1 MKKYNFALILLPT
14 IAIAGALPFSAGAQT
29 TNQHKPY
36 NVLFIASDDLNSDI
50 NTFGNPNVH
59 TPNLDRLAKMGVV
72 FTHAYNQS
80 PLCGPSRASIMTGY
94 RPDKTKVHD
103 LYAHFR
109 DALPNAV
116 TLPQMFKNNGYY
128 TCRLGK
134 IFHAGVPSDIGKPG
148 LDDPQ
153 SWTEAFNPL
162 GKDKTDEHKIKILSK
177 DMPYLGGALA
187 YMATDGSDDEL
198 TDGISANMAIKLIR
212 ERYGKSDMKI
222 PAVFGVQKDQPF
234 FMAVGFY
241 RPHCP
246 FVAPQKYFDMYPLKD
261 IKLPEYRT
269 DDWDSKPE
277 AAKNNGKLFWGLNSD
292 ESKEI
297 VRAYYA
303 SISFMDAQVGK
314 LLDGLEEL
322 GLMDNTIIV
331 FWSDQGYMLTHHGL
345 WEKQNLFEHTATQPL
360 LIYAPGM
367 SKGTPCNKIVET
379 IDIYPTLAE
388 LSGLTPPDDLDGKSL
403 VPLLKNPSME
413 WNYPAFTQQARTINP
428 KAGEGQYKYTFN
440 PMVVGPDGK
449 PSPFTTIF
457 GRSVRVERYRYT
469 EWDGGNAGKE
479 LYDYENDPNEFTNL
493 ANDPKYQKL
502 IDELSIKLH
511 SNYKD

>member
-1 MKKYNFALILLPT
+1 MKKIDIALFLLSAFST
-14 IAIAGALPFSAGAQT
+14 AGVFPMPAGAQSAT
-29 TNQHKPY
+29 QPKPY
-36 NVLFIASDDLNSDI
+36 NLLFIASDDLNSDL
-50 NTFGNPNVH
+50 NAFGDPGVH

-103 LYAHFR
+103 LYARFR

-116 TLPQMFKNNGYY
+116 TIPQMFRNNGYY

-134 IFHAGVPSDIGKPG
+134 IFHASVPSDIGKPG
-148 LDDPQ
+148 ADDPL
-153 SWTEAFNPL
+153 SWTEAYNPL
-162 GKDKTDEHKIKILSK
+162 GKDKTDEYKIKIVSRER
-177 DMPYLGGALA
+177 PNLGAALA

-198 TDGISANMAIKLIR
+198 TDGISANMALKIIR
-212 ERYGKSDMKI
+212 ERYGKSNGKI
-222 PAVFGVQKDQPF
+222 PPVPGSQKDQPF

-261 IKLPEYRT
+261 IKLPEYRA
-269 DDWDSKPE
+269 DDWDNKPE
-277 AAKNNGKLFWGLNSD
+277 AAKSDGKLFWGLNRD
-292 ESKEI
+292 ESREI

-314 LLDGLEEL
+314 LMDGLEEM
-322 GLMDNTIIV
+322 GLMDHTIIV
-331 FWSDQGYMLTHHGL
+331 FWSDQGYMLSHHGQ
-345 WEKQNLFEHTATQPL
+345 WEKQTLFEHTATQPL
-360 LIYAPGM
+360 LICAPGM
-367 SKGTPCNKIVET
+367 PKGASCHKIVEM

-388 LSGLTPPDDLDGKSL
+388 LAGLTPPDDLDGRSL
-403 VPLLKNPSME
+403 VPLLKNSSMA
-413 WNYPAFTQQARTINP
+413 WNYPAYTQQARTINP

-440 PMVVGPDGK
+440 PMVVGSDGK
-449 PSPFTTIF
+449 PAPNATIF

-469 EWDGGNAGKE
+469 EWDSGNAGKE
-479 LYDYENDPNEFTNL
+479 LYDYAIDPNEFVNL

-502 IDELSIKLH
+502 TKELSIKLH
-511 SNYKD
+511 SIDKN

>member
-1 MKKYNFALILLPT
+1 MKKSNKAFLLLPT
-14 IAIAGALPFSAGAQT
+14 IVIAGSLPLSVSAQP
-29 TNQHKPY
+29 TNQHKQY
-36 NVLFIASDDLNSDI
+36 NVLFIASDDLNSDL
-50 NTFGNPNVH
+50 NTFGDPNVH

-103 LYAHFR
+103 LNAHFR
-109 DALPNAV
+109 DAIPNAV
-116 TLPQMFKNNGYY
+116 TIPQMFKNNGYF
-128 TCRLGK
+128 TCRIGK

-148 LDDPQ
+148 ADDPA
-153 SWTEAFNPL
+153 SWTEAYNPL

-177 DMPYLGGALA
+177 DMPNLGGALA
-187 YMATDGSDDEL
+187 YMATEGSDDEL
-198 TDGISANMAIKLIR
+198 TDGISANMALKIIR
-212 ERYGKSDMKI
+212 DRNGKSN
-222 PAVFGVQKDQPF
+222 PVGFGQQKDQPF

-261 IKLPEYRT
+261 IKLPDYRA
-269 DDWDSKPE
+269 DDWDNKPE
-277 AAKNNGKLFWGLNSD
+277 AAKSSGKLYWGLNME

-303 SISFMDAQVGK
+303 SISFIDAQVGK
-314 LLDGLEEL
+314 LIDGLEEM
-322 GLMDNTIIV
+322 GLLENTIVV
-331 FWSDQGYMLTHHGL
+331 FWSDQGYMLTHHGQ
-345 WEKQNLFEHTATQPL
+345 WEKQTLFEHTATQPL

-367 SKGTPCNKIVET
+367 TKNTSCNKIVET

-388 LSGLTPPDDLDGKSL
+388 LSGLTPPNDLDGRSL

-428 KAGEGQYKYTFN
+428 KAVEGQYKYTFN
-440 PMVVGPDGK
+440 PMVAGPDGK
-449 PSPFTTIF
+449 PAPFTTIF

-469 EWDGGNAGKE
+469 EWDGGKSGKE
-479 LYDYENDPNEFTNL
+479 LYDYQTDPNEFVNL
-493 ANDPKYQKL
+493 ANDPKYQGL
-502 IDELSIKLH
+502 IDELSLKLH
-511 SNYKD
+511 SNFKN

>member
-1 MKKYNFALILLPT
+1 MKKYNKAFLLLPT
-14 IAIAGALPFSAGAQT
+14 IAIAGSLPLSVCAQP

-36 NVLFIASDDLNSDI
+36 NVLFIASDDLNSDL
-50 NTFGNPNVH
+50 NTFGDPNVH

-103 LYAHFR
+103 LNAHFR
-109 DALPNAV
+109 DAIPNAV
-116 TLPQMFKNNGYY
+116 TIPQMFKNNGYF
-128 TCRLGK
+128 TCRIGK

-148 LDDPQ
+148 ADDPA
-153 SWTEAFNPL
+153 SWTEAYNPL

-187 YMATDGSDDEL
+187 YMATEGSDDEL

-222 PAVFGVQKDQPF
+222 PPVFGARKDQPF

-269 DDWDSKPE
+269 DDWDNKPE
-277 AAKNNGKLFWGLNSD
+277 AAKSNGKLYWGLNTD

-322 GLMDNTIIV
+322 GLMDNTIII
-331 FWSDQGYMLTHHGL
+331 FWSDQGYMLTHHGQ
-345 WEKQNLFEHTATQPL
+345 WEKQTLFEHTATQPL

-367 SKGTPCNKIVET
+367 TKNTSCNKIVET

-388 LSGLTPPDDLDGKSL
+388 LSGLTPPNDLDGRSL

-428 KAGEGQYKYTFN
+428 KAVEGQYKYTFN
-440 PMVVGPDGK
+440 PMVAGPDGK
-449 PSPFTTIF
+449 PAPFTTIF

-469 EWDGGNAGKE
+469 EWDGGKSGKE
-479 LYDYENDPNEFTNL
+479 LYDYQTDPNEFVNL
-493 ANDPKYQKL
+493 ANDPKYQGL
-502 IDELSIKLH
+502 IDELSLKLH
-511 SNYKD
+511 SNFKN

>member
-1 MKKYNFALILLPT
+1 MKKFNNILILLPT
-14 IAIAGALPFSAGAQT
+14 IVGVLPFSVGAQT

-36 NVLFIASDDLNSDI
+36 NVLFIASDDLNSDL
-50 NTFGNPNVH
+50 NTFGDPNIH

-103 LYAHFR
+103 LNANFR

-116 TLPQMFKNNGYY
+116 TIPQMFKNNGYY

-153 SWTEAFNPL
+153 SWTETYNPL

-187 YMATDGSDDEL
+187 YMATEGSDDEL
-198 TDGISANMAIKLIR
+198 TDGISANMAIKIIR
-212 ERYGKSDMKI
+212 ERYGKSTMKI
-222 PAVFGVQKDQPF
+222 PPVFGVRKDQPF

-269 DDWDSKPE
+269 DDWDNKPE
-277 AAKNNGKLFWGLNSD
+277 AAKNNGKLFWGLNTD

-303 SISFMDAQVGK
+303 SISFIDAQVGK
-314 LLDGLEEL
+314 LLDGLEDL

-331 FWSDQGYMLTHHGL
+331 FWSDQGYMLTQHGQ
-345 WEKQNLFEHTATQPL
+345 WEKQTLFEHTATQPL

-388 LSGLTPPDDLDGKSL
+388 LSGLTAPDDLDGRSL

-428 KAGEGQYKYTFN
+428 NIAAGLYPYTFN
-440 PMVVGPDGK
+440 PVLKTPDGK
-449 PSPFTTIF
+449 PAPLKTIF

-469 EWDGGNAGKE
+469 EWDGGKAGKE
-479 LYDYENDPNEFTNL
+479 LYDYENDPNEFVNL
-493 ANDPKYQKL
+493 ADNAKYQKL
-502 IDELSIKLH
+502 VDELALKLH
-511 SNYKD
+511 SNFKN